1 MILLANVTSIKLKFF
16 KKIIIVHPVKN
27 LFSFLMYLLK
37 DISTDLTSLFTF
49 SMYIIFSGFN
59 SSAFLGKKSGV
70 ISQ

>member
-1 MILLANVTSIKLKFF
+1 MIVLANVTSIKLKFF

-27 LFSFLMYLLK
+27 LFSFLIYLLK

>member
-1 MILLANVTSIKLKFF
+1 MIVLANVTSIKLKFF

>member
-1 MILLANVTSIKLKFF
+1 MIVLANVTSIKLKFF

-49 SMYIIFSGFN
+49 SIYIIFSGFN

>member
-1 MILLANVTSIKLKFF
+1 MIVLANVTSIKLKFF

-49 SMYIIFSGFN
+49 SMYILFSGFN